1 MSYSFNELEMNRIQS
16 AAALCSGGGKILLD
30 EGNWVPLYTELSK
43 LLQEKMES
51 GTLNSEDYKN
61 AHNAKLWLDV
71 AIGANGKTGM
81 HNAFI
86 RTYTQ
91 RQGKLRTGTNFS
103 EKKMQLASNGVA
115 FNLYKDLIKYKY
127 IPSITDIAK
136 ADASSIGENL
146 FGDILDP
153 SDTAVLLNSAWA
165 GTIGFNLLGGATP
178 FETWR
183 LLSGGGD
190 EGATASLNSL
200 MDIRDLLF
208 AADSYTEALKAA
220 YIQGGKDVL
229 NTIAEFAI
237 RSADPAIGPEA
248 FAAAIQ
254 PLVAQL
260 NIMVSSGDLTGC
272 LILVTKNTPKVREFF
287 ELYKKFSK
295 EEILDMLRGAI
306 QGKTLIGNTTPENY
320 DDVAY
325 NFFNS
330 LSVEKLNS
338 TSARLLPADKSAL
351 IEAAKSDTNIRVALG
366 SLSYIAI
373 QTEEGVR
380 EKFSLYNDMTG
391 EGHITEEW
399 IRDRVE
405 MLSSLGDSPTD
416 SYYLDQSSNTT
427 TGSGEDTRSVIFGS
441 ENGDTQNG
449 GSGQDKLYGGMGN
462 DTQTG
467 GQGNDYLEG
476 GDGDDSLMGGLDAD
490 TLIGGNGSDVL
501 RGEEGNDLL
510 NGGSGNDVYKFY
522 GSFGSDL
529 IIDSSGNDSLEVQG
543 FIYGLPVGKKI
554 KSGTGNTY
562 QSDDGQVTY
571 FLLQTGPI
579 TDLVISFEGKPEKIR
594 IRNFDSQT
602 RNFGITLEDTTPVE
616 PPVNHVFTGDF
627 IKSNPSGDKYL
638 LTDDR
643 KNYVSAGQQE
653 SAQDVINGTDD
664 KDSIFGLGGND
675 GLFGGDG
682 ADFIDGGEGSDLILG
697 GTGQDTVVGNA
708 GHDFI
713 FGSATRGFS
722 LKTDPDSPPPTAT
735 GLELARGFNWVAYNP
750 PGVDERGTDAIV
762 IAGANTWALNDA
774 GFVESTGNFID
785 GGTGEDYIAAGTG
798 KDTVY
803 GGADNDSIWGMGFGD
818 VVFGDDG
825 NDQIRGDGSTIDYIQ
840 YTPAEFHGDDILDGG
855 SGNDTVVG
863 QGGAD
868 EIYGGTGDDVLLGDD
883 DQFDSTPASVHD
895 KDNVYGGEGNDQL
908 FGGGADDQLFGG
920 TGNDSLWGD
929 DDDDLSDSLKG
940 NDLLDGEEG
949 DDQLIGG
956 AGNDTVIGGA
966 GKDKMWGDFN
976 AARYENSIATGN
988 DHLRGDAG
996 DDTVIGGAGND
1007 MLFGGAD
1014 NDLLIGDDGLAAP
1027 NTVGND
1033 TLHGEAGNDTLE
1045 GWAGDDLLDGGV
1057 GKDHLYG
1064 DAGTDSLTGGSG
1076 DDFLYGEDG
1085 DDSLIGGEGTDG
1097 LEGGSGNDTYIL
1109 NAGDSPIS
1117 TLGLAE
1123 GLTDTSGKNKVVFGS
1138 GVNLSGVTTGFTS
1151 EGHLYI
1157 QYTQSDLLLVV
1168 GATKQTLRFEFQTT
1182 GETLSAAQLI
1192 SRTNA
1197 DTVQMTDSNGQRQ
1210 TYGSSSS
1217 NTILARSTDLAYG
1230 GQGSDLIIGSE
1241 SGINVLY
1248 SKGDGE
1254 DRIQAIKDSS
1264 GVNLNRLAF
1273 DQGVNASDLTW
1284 SIKDNT
1290 LRLSLINNNPAD
1302 AIVIDGFDPANAV
1315 TSLAI
1320 DQFLFSDGN
1329 VLTAAQLLSKGTKS
1343 FGTTAAD
1350 IQQGSIG
1357 NDTFVGSGGDDTLKG
1372 WQGSDTY
1379 AWSTDLGDD
1388 VIDDG
1393 ATSAVDIDVINAS
1406 EEIRPEDVALNQF
1419 GNDLLIR
1426 SRLGGGTIRVVGQ
1439 FSGTGIEQLTF
1450 ANGVSWDATYISTHL
1465 TNELTE
1471 SADNYSGNA
1480 SDNVINARGGND
1492 MVRGN
1497 DGNDYIEGGA
1507 GNDSLFGNNQNDTLI
1522 GGLGTD
1528 SLNGGTGDDVLDG
1541 RSDSAADTLVGGA
1554 GSDTYLFGRGGG
1566 IDITDET
1573 GATTSDVDVLKFD
1586 STVKPGDLIV
1596 SYNGG
1601 AFKFSIAGTTDAIW
1615 ARMSMPERTDLTGIK
1630 RIEFESGGTWSI
1642 SDVRARVI
1650 ANASTPGNDS
1660 FNAFDS
1666 DDVIDVRAGNDGV
1679 YALGGNDYVD
1689 GGAGN
1694 DTLMGDS
1701 GNDTLIGGAGTDT
1714 LYGGDGNDEL
1724 IDGENLWGGK
1734 GNDTYRITSSTE
1746 HRVIYEDADV
1756 PENVDVL
1763 YLPFASTVT
1772 SVARSYNKGTYGSDN
1787 VVFYEIG
1794 AGNGS
1799 SVTIDK
1805 FLFSPSAD
1813 NKVELIR
1820 FTDGVEWTINDVL
1833 QRDGCS
1839 PATTGSDSILGHRWD
1854 ESFDGLDGN
1863 DLINGERGNDTVF
1876 GGAGNDTLYGGLG
1889 SDYLSGGTGNDTIY
1903 GDDGDDTYLLS
1914 SNGSHDTI
1922 YMGNGQDQIRFDT
1935 GIKPED
1941 VSLFKNGNDL
1951 IVCINQERNQSTFIN
1966 YFGGSTQLGGAI
1978 FEGGQ
1983 IWTATDIS
1991 SRIVRGTQ
1999 NTITGTSG
2007 NDTFEVDSTDDVI
2020 SEGTSNGTDLVMSSV
2035 SFSLQANIENLQLT
2049 GYLDTYG
2056 GGNDLNNQIVG
2067 NAGNNRISGASGSDT
2082 LIGGQGDDTYW
2093 VSSSPLMVSEAPS
2106 DDLIIESENAGTDT
2120 VITSTYHYTLDANVE
2135 NLITESWT
2143 NSYSLVRGYGTS
2155 RTYPIPRRLTGNAL
2169 DNVIDSRKWDAS
2181 ARIDGGLGADTM
2193 YGTRY
2198 NDTFVI
2204 DNIGDVIVDGFGNSD
2219 VDTIESSI
2227 EFTLDDRFDNL
2238 VLTGT
2243 AKINGFGNKK
2253 SNSLDG
2259 YLNSASNT
2267 LAGGLGDD
2275 TYRIGAGDT
2284 YIESENSGYDTLI
2297 IATGITGSYSISN
2310 YQNIEA
2316 LGLDDSMGTSSISGA
2331 STNDKLI
2338 GNRENNIIDGG
2349 DGDDLI
2355 IDGPDRLYDP
2365 NTGELR
2371 LYQVDSDVLLGGA
2384 GNDTIYSVSESFMTQ
2399 YSADTIDGGA
2409 GDDSIYTGNSTSSS
2423 RLDVV
2428 FGYGSGKDIVYGYGN
2443 AGATGYISLNNST
2456 SISDL
2461 VFTRENDSLVVGLA
2475 NSSDSIT
2482 WMGFYSDETSSNLS
2496 NRLYGIKLF
2505 DGTYLYGDAIAQR
2518 VANGNSNDSSDA
2530 SDVLIGTAGGDALS
2544 GLGGDDQI
2552 YGADGHDTLN
2562 GGDGYDNLWG
2572 ASGDDVLT
2580 AGPGGGSLHG
2590 QAGNDTYRYERG
2602 DGEVWINEDAGGAD
2616 SVVFGNG
2623 ISPSNLVVNRDGT
2636 CVTFTLLDSPNDVLY
2651 VYGFFESYEDSGEPG
2666 SRDIE
2671 RVVFADG
2678 TNWSADKIRE
2688 LTQKLTGTSAS
2699 DTLIG
2704 SDTNDSI
2711 FGLGGNDSL
2720 TGGDFGDDLLDG
2732 GAGVDTM
2739 SGGTGNDKY
2748 IVDSGSDR
2756 IIENVGEGFDVVE
2769 ATASYTLSSNIES
2782 LYLLGTANISGTGN
2796 GDANNL
2802 TGNIGNNTLTGNGGN
2817 DTLDG
2822 GAGTDTLVGGTGDD
2836 VYFVDSSADV
2846 ITESSGQGNDVVF
2859 SSSTY
2864 TLGANVESLTLTGT
2878 ANLGGTG
2885 NASNNRIE
2893 GNAGNNLIN
2902 GGTGNDTMVGGAGDD
2917 TYVVDSSLD
2926 LIEEAVGGGID
2937 AVQSSVTYSI
2947 ASDANIENL
2956 TLTGTATANA
2966 TGNTANNLLT
2976 GNSAANTLSG
2986 GAGNDTLSGGAGND
3000 TMVGG
3005 TGDDTYIVD
3014 VTTDVITEAIN
3025 EGIDT
3030 VQSAITFSLAAI
3042 NNVENLTL
3050 LGTSA
3055 VNATGNT
3062 LNNRLM
3068 GNSAANVID
3077 GGVGAD
3083 TMVGG
3088 AGNDSYVVDNS
3099 LDVVTE
3105 AAGEGT
3111 DLVTSSVSF
3120 TLSANVENLTL
3131 SGTSA
3136 ISATGNELANTLT
3149 GNSAAN
3155 TLNGGAG
3162 NDTLNGG
3169 TGADTLVGGIGDD
3182 SYIVDNTADV
3192 VTELS
3197 SEGLDTVQS
3206 SVTYSLATYSNVENL
3221 TLTGTTAINGTG
3233 NGLNNVLTGN
3243 SAVNTLNGG
3252 AGNDTLNGGAGA
3264 DSLIGG
3270 AGDDVYF
3277 VDNTSDK
3284 ITENAGEGMDLV
3296 QSSVTWTL
3304 GTNIEHLTLTGTSAI
3319 NGTGNTLDNWLIG
3332 NSAVNKLTGGAGNDS
3347 LEGGA
3352 GADSM
3357 IGGTGNDTYFVDNAS
3372 DKITENA
3379 NEGIDTVQSAITWTL
3394 GANLENITLT
3404 GSSAINATGNTL
3416 SNLLTGNSG
3425 NNTLTGG
3432 GGNDTYK
3439 GGQGNDT
3446 LTSSVS
3452 ASNDTYVWGRGEGAD
3467 TLTDAG
3473 GTDQLSVLSGVSA
3486 DQLWFR
3492 RVGTNLEVSV
3502 IGTADSFV
3510 INSWYSSS
3518 ANQIESMKL
3527 SDGKTLTSG
3536 NVQKLVDA
3544 MAQFAAPAA
3553 GQTTLPANYQ
3563 STLNPVIAANW
3574 V

>member
-2198 NDTFVI
+2198 NDTF
-2204 DNIGDVIVDGFGNSD
+2204 
-2219 VDTIESSI
+2219 
-2227 EFTLDDRFDNL
+2227 
-2238 VLTGT
+2238 
-2243 AKINGFGNKK
+2243 
-2253 SNSLDG
+2253 
-2259 YLNSASNT
+2259 
-2267 LAGGLGDD
+2267 GL
-2275 TYRIGAGDT
+2275 
-2284 YIESENSGYDTLI
+2284 
-2297 IATGITGSYSISN
+2297 
-2310 YQNIEA
+2310 
-2316 LGLDDSMGTSSISGA
+2316 
-2331 STNDKLI
+2331 
-2338 GNRENNIIDGG
+2338 
-2349 DGDDLI
+2349 
-2355 IDGPDRLYDP
+2355 
-2365 NTGELR
+2365 
-2371 LYQVDSDVLLGGA
+2371 
-2384 GNDTIYSVSESFMTQ
+2384 
-2399 YSADTIDGGA
+2399 
-2409 GDDSIYTGNSTSSS
+2409 
-2423 RLDVV
+2423 
-2428 FGYGSGKDIVYGYGN
+2428 
-2443 AGATGYISLNNST
+2443 
-2456 SISDL
+2456 
-2461 VFTRENDSLVVGLA
+2461 
-2475 NSSDSIT
+2475 
-2482 WMGFYSDETSSNLS
+2482 
-2496 NRLYGIKLF
+2496 
-2505 DGTYLYGDAIAQR
+2505 
-2518 VANGNSNDSSDA
+2518 
-2530 SDVLIGTAGGDALS
+2530 
-2544 GLGGDDQI
+2544 
-2552 YGADGHDTLN
+2552 
-2562 GGDGYDNLWG
+2562 
-2572 ASGDDVLT
+2572 
-2580 AGPGGGSLHG
+2580 
-2590 QAGNDTYRYERG
+2590 
-2602 DGEVWINEDAGGAD
+2602 
-2616 SVVFGNG
+2616 
-2623 ISPSNLVVNRDGT
+2623 
-2636 CVTFTLLDSPNDVLY
+2636 
-2651 VYGFFESYEDSGEPG
+2651 
-2666 SRDIE
+2666 
-2671 RVVFADG
+2671 
-2678 TNWSADKIRE
+2678 
-2688 LTQKLTGTSAS
+2688 
-2699 DTLIG
+2699 
-2704 SDTNDSI
+2704 
-2711 FGLGGNDSL
+2711 
-2720 TGGDFGDDLLDG
+2720 
-2732 GAGVDTM
+2732 
-2739 SGGTGNDKY
+2739 
-2748 IVDSGSDR
+2748 
-2756 IIENVGEGFDVVE
+2756 
-2769 ATASYTLSSNIES
+2769 
-2782 LYLLGTANISGTGN
+2782 
-2796 GDANNL
+2796 
-2802 TGNIGNNTLTGNGGN
+2802 
-2817 DTLDG
+2817 
-2822 GAGTDTLVGGTGDD
+2822 
-2836 VYFVDSSADV
+2836 
-2846 ITESSGQGNDVVF
+2846 
-2859 SSSTY
+2859 
-2864 TLGANVESLTLTGT
+2864 
-2878 ANLGGTG
+2878 
-2885 NASNNRIE
+2885 
-2893 GNAGNNLIN
+2893 
-2902 GGTGNDTMVGGAGDD
+2902 
-2917 TYVVDSSLD
+2917 
-2926 LIEEAVGGGID
+2926 
-2937 AVQSSVTYSI
+2937 
-2947 ASDANIENL
+2947 
-2956 TLTGTATANA
+2956 
-2966 TGNTANNLLT
+2966 
-2976 GNSAANTLSG
+2976 
-2986 GAGNDTLSGGAGND
+2986 
-3000 TMVGG
+3000 
-3005 TGDDTYIVD
+3005 
-3014 VTTDVITEAIN
+3014 
-3025 EGIDT
+3025 
-3030 VQSAITFSLAAI
+3030 
-3042 NNVENLTL
+3042 
-3050 LGTSA
+3050 
-3055 VNATGNT
+3055 
-3062 LNNRLM
+3062 
-3068 GNSAANVID
+3068 
-3077 GGVGAD
+3077 
-3083 TMVGG
+3083 
-3088 AGNDSYVVDNS
+3088 
-3099 LDVVTE
+3099 
-3105 AAGEGT
+3105 
-3111 DLVTSSVSF
+3111 
-3120 TLSANVENLTL
+3120 
-3131 SGTSA
+3131 
-3136 ISATGNELANTLT
+3136 
-3149 GNSAAN
+3149 
-3155 TLNGGAG
+3155 
-3162 NDTLNGG
+3162 
-3169 TGADTLVGGIGDD
+3169 
-3182 SYIVDNTADV
+3182 
-3192 VTELS
+3192 
-3197 SEGLDTVQS
+3197 
-3206 SVTYSLATYSNVENL
+3206 
-3221 TLTGTTAINGTG
+3221 
-3233 NGLNNVLTGN
+3233 
-3243 SAVNTLNGG
+3243 
-3252 AGNDTLNGGAGA
+3252 
-3264 DSLIGG
+3264 
-3270 AGDDVYF
+3270 
-3277 VDNTSDK
+3277 
-3284 ITENAGEGMDLV
+3284 
-3296 QSSVTWTL
+3296 
-3304 GTNIEHLTLTGTSAI
+3304 
-3319 NGTGNTLDNWLIG
+3319 
-3332 NSAVNKLTGGAGNDS
+3332 
-3347 LEGGA
+3347 
-3352 GADSM
+3352 
-3357 IGGTGNDTYFVDNAS
+3357 
-3372 DKITENA
+3372 
-3379 NEGIDTVQSAITWTL
+3379 
-3394 GANLENITLT
+3394 
-3404 GSSAINATGNTL
+3404 
-3416 SNLLTGNSG
+3416 
-3425 NNTLTGG
+3425 
-3432 GGNDTYK
+3432 
-3439 GGQGNDT
+3439 
-3446 LTSSVS
+3446 
-3452 ASNDTYVWGRGEGAD
+3452 
-3467 TLTDAG
+3467 
-3473 GTDQLSVLSGVSA
+3473 
-3486 DQLWFR
+3486 
-3492 RVGTNLEVSV
+3492 
-3502 IGTADSFV
+3502 FV
-3510 INSWYSSS
+3510 ISCGT
-3518 ANQIESMKL
+3518 Q
-3527 SDGKTLTSG
+3527 
-3536 NVQKLVDA
+3536 
-3544 MAQFAAPAA
+3544 
-3553 GQTTLPANYQ
+3553 Q
-3563 STLNPVIAANW
+3563 SQ
-3574 V
+3574 